1 MGLKQWLVILL
12 TGMLLAVIALPS
24 EKKEENAPE
33 AWTSMEQDRENM
45 TEKEKLETDLEE
57 LLSGTEGVGKVRVLL
72 TVKEEKEVFS
82 GTEQVLSVTGV
93 LISAEGGDNPVV
105 IRNIQQAVM
114 ALFQVEAHKI
124 KVMKMK

>member
-1 MGLKQWLVILL
+1 MILL

-24 EKKEENAPE
+24 DKKEKKENTGDT
-33 AWTSMEQDRENM
+33 WSLQEQSRENM
-45 TEKEKLETDLEE
+45 TDKEKLERDLEE
-57 LLSGTEGVGKVRVLL
+57 LLSGTEGVGEVRVLL

-93 LISAEGGDNPVV
+93 LISAQGGDNPVV

>member
-1 MGLKQWLVILL
+1 MILL

-45 TEKEKLETDLEE
+45 TEKEKLERDLEE